1 MILDILLDGIIDTL
15 KLIPFLFIAFL
26 IIELIE
32 HKLKN
37 KEILTKSGKLGPI
50 IGSIL
55 GGIPQCGFAS
65 LATNLYV
72 TRIISLGTLISIY
85 LATSDEMLPIM
96 ISEQVEFTFIL
107 KIILVKV
114 LIGMV
119 CGLIIDL
126 IYSKKKKE
134 SFNLCKEDNCH
145 FHEKNHSLIVS
156 SIKHT
161 FNIAIYILIVNLI
174 LNAIFELGLEKI
186 LENLLLQNSIFG
198 PFMASLIGL
207 IPNCA
212 SSVII
217 TELYLSSSLSF
228 GSLLAGLLTN
238 SGIALVIL
246 FKSNKDL
253 KENLTIL
260 TLIYLIGAIL
270 GIITNLI

>member
-145 FHEKNHSLIVS
+145 CHEKNHSLIVS